1 MCTWYRMKWKVES
14 GNTLKE
20 TASYLLHMQCYF
32 YYYKKQLK
40 NILDETVTNDRQ
52 LIIKRK
58 TRVIFGYSESKHSNS
73 NILT

>member
-1 MCTWYRMKWKVES
+1 MRSDQK
-14 GNTLKE
+14 
-20 TASYLLHMQCYF
+20 QCYF

-40 NILDETVTNDRQ
+40 NILDETDTNDRQ